1 MSLTRNFLDLSKN
14 PVSKTRNLV
23 TTISG
28 IIMLIIQIIVSVGWI
43 DSEQGLHLQ
52 EIAGGAITA
61 VVQLVGYVSAVILM
75 FKAQDA

>member
-1 MSLTRNFLDLSKN
+1 MNLARNFVDLSKN

-28 IIMLIIQIIVSVGWI
+28 IVMLIIQIIVSVGWL

-52 EIAGGAITA
+52 EIVGSLITA
-61 VVQLVGYVSAVILM
+61 VVQVVGYVSAIILM

>member
-1 MSLTRNFLDLSKN
+1 MNLARNFVDLSKT

-28 IIMLIIQIIVSVGWI
+28 IIMLIIQIVVSVGWI
-43 DSEQGLHLQ
+43 NSEQGLHLQ

-75 FKAQDA
+75 FKAEDA